1 MPQITLTP
9 AFLCADDMKKGLR
22 PRKSVRSAMQHEVMF
37 YALAQKE
44 GCVLLL
50 FLNTLPHA

>member
-1 MPQITLTP
+1 MCL
-9 AFLCADDMKKGLR
+9 FDYSGNYDFSYDMKKGLR

-50 FLNTLPHA
+50 PSNTIPCT

>member
-1 MPQITLTP
+1 MHQITLTP

-37 YALAQKE
+37 YALAQ
-44 GCVLLL
+44 V
-50 FLNTLPHA
+50 FTLSHIHP